1 MEETRDTSRETTV
14 LVVDKGIKDL
24 CFCREGNDV
33 VVSDF
38 RWNETGVSFREG
50 DLVSRCTDFD
60 GAFPPYA
67 HRDDETVVLDEV
79 SVHGL

>member
-14 LVVDKGIKDL
+14 LVVDKGIKDRS
-24 CFCREGNDV
+24 FCREGNDV

-50 DLVSRCTDFD
+50 DLVAGGTDFD
-60 GAFPPYA
+60 GASPPYA
-67 HRDDETVVLDEV
+67 HRYDEAVVLDEV